1 VGHIDDSI
9 FSRIQVAIT
18 YSKLSVSSQRTI
30 WQNFLKKLE
39 SDRSNIRILNEV
51 HRYIENDTV
60 IDIALQIAISLAEDD
75 STRRGQAEVQLT
87 VDIIKE
93 VVERRQSFVSYIN
106 NINDST
112 EDQRAFNAGDRPRLV
127 Q

>member
-1 VGHIDDSI
+1 LPGDIARHEI
-9 FSRIQVAIT
+9 FST
-18 YSKLSVSSQRTI
+18 NLS
-30 WQNFLKKLE
+30 N
-39 SDRSNIRILNEV
+39 
-51 HRYIENDTV
+51 
-60 IDIALQIAISLAEDD
+60 IALQIAISLAEDD